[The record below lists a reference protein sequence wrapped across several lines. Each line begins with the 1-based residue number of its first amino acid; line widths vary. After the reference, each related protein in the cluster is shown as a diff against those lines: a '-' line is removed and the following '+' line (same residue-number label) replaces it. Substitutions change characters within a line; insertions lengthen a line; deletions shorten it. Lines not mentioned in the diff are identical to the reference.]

1 MHEFSLAQGLHDQ
14 LLDLVREYDADR
26 ITRAEVCIGDNA
38 GIVVESFVFGCNV
51 LIEQFAETKGME
63 LVITTDNGDDLML
76 MQVEFSDD

>member
-14 LLDLVREYDADR
+14 LLDLAREHDAKK
-26 ITRAEVCIGDNA
+26 ILKAEILIGDNA

-63 LVITTDNGDDLML
+63 LVINNDAGEDLML
-76 MQVEFSDD
+76 MRVEFGD